1 MGTSYCNSTVWC
13 YNSVVNMVL
22 KEHNWFIYPDTDE
35 SDKDKK
41 MEFEEEDD
49 IAVVV
54 SEETSWYHI
63 KATDSKMDRIVTFWL
78 WGESESDIKNK
89 VLTKGYYKDIQWI
102 KKDTPPFI

>member
-63 KATDSKMDRIVTFWL
+63 KATDIKMDKEITFWL
-78 WGESESDIKNK
+78 WGESESDVKNK

>member
-1 MGTSYCNSTVWC
+1 M
-13 YNSVVNMVL
+13 VNMVL

-63 KATDSKMDRIVTFWL
+63 KATDIKMDKEITFWL